1 MKRFVILVLGAIAI
15 PVSGMAALTET
26 QELALRDIDRCM
38 TMVDAV
44 WSHSIKGTDTNL
56 YLGDTYDLQG
66 RGSSKGVSDVWPYT
80 AVIEAHCSLLEALD
94 AAKNIAPDLYSEN
107 YEKYVEQLDKLID
120 NLEWYRGTYN
130 LASYAVGEKA
140 VSPYGVHRGG
150 SRGHAAVTGI
160 ENVYDDQMWLARE
173 LIRAYRITG
182 NNDYLDEATY
192 LTDYVLEGWDCW
204 RDGNGEEFG
213 GITWGPGYN
222 SKHACSNSPIIQPLV
237 WLSDIYGPT
246 DKTMEYY
253 YRDNDNEVVMATV
266 NRSEHY
272 LDFAKKVYSWQKRKL
287 LHNSG
292 CYWDMMG
299 ADHGKIEVKDGYRQ
313 HVNNGG
319 PTGNQYSYNTGT
331 MIAGA
336 AELYRVTGEESY
348 LEDLEATTKASLNQF
363 AKYQRSTGHY
373 LFNTDA
379 KASEG
384 FNSWFNDV
392 LMRSYA
398 DADAFVEGQFAK
410 NGLESFQYNL
420 DYAFENYND
429 KDYLPINFLDGW
441 NGETVTKGFHQSAFA
456 SEYGVLAKWLLS
468 LSGEDVEDAS
478 VDTIEGDAKQ
488 ASSRVYSINGI
499 DKGDFNQVKDSL
511 PHDIYIMGSKKIV
524 MGK

>member
-1 MKRFVILVLGAIAI
+1 MMKKLKMCIFGMAVI
-15 PVSGMAALTET
+15 PFTGMAALTEN

-44 WSHSIKGTDTNL
+44 WSHSIKGSGANI
-56 YLGDTYDLQG
+56 YLGDTYDLEG
-66 RGSSKGVSDVWPYT
+66 RGTSKGVSDVWPYT
-80 AVIEAHCSLLEALD
+80 AVIEAHCSLLEALE
-94 AAKNIAPDLYSEN
+94 AAKDIAPELYEEN
-107 YEKYVEQLDKLID
+107 YEKYVAQLDQLID
-120 NLEWYRGTYN
+120 NLEWYRGTYD
-130 LASYAVGEKA
+130 LASYAVESKK
-140 VSPYGVHRGG
+140 VSPFGVHRGG
-150 SRGHAAVTGI
+150 SRGKAAVTGI

-173 LIRAYRITG
+173 LIRAYRLTG
-182 NNDYLDEATY
+182 NEDYLDEATY

-204 RDGNGEEFG
+204 RDASGEEYG

-237 WLSDIYGPT
+237 WLSEIYSPT
-246 DKTMEYY
+246 EETVDYY
-253 YRDNDNEVVMATV
+253 FRDNDNAVVMETV
-266 NRSEHY
+266 KRGGHY
-272 LDFAKKVYSWQKRKL
+272 LDFAKKVYAWQKKKL

-299 ADHGKIEVKDGYRQ
+299 ADHGRIEVVDGYRQ

-336 AELYRVTGEESY
+336 AELYRVTGEDNY
-348 LEDLEATTKASLNQF
+348 LADLESTTRASLSQF

-398 DADAFVEGQFAK
+398 DAAPFVESQYAAE
-410 NGLESFQYNL
+410 GLKSFQYNL

-429 KDYLPINFLDGW
+429 KDYLPIHFLDGW
-441 NGETVTKGFHQSAFA
+441 KGETVTKGFHQSAFA
-456 SEYGVLAKWLLS
+456 SEYGVLAQWLIS
-468 LSGEDVEDAS
+468 LDGDVEDTG
-478 VDTIEGDAKQ
+478 VDKVGNDTVQGDDKVYTVGGIE
-488 ASSRVYSINGI
+488 
-499 DKGDFNQVKDSL
+499 KGSFNQVRDTL
-511 PHDIYIMGSKKIV
+511 PRDIYIVGSKKV
-524 MGK
+524 VCGK